1 MHNAWAQRHAGSAL
15 APRGGVVGDVVKVD
29 PAAVVDRVL
38 EPLGQHLRTGLGIG
52 LVPAHRLR
60 DRARV
65 RVWACGARARVRVR
79 VGA

>member
-1 MHNAWAQRHAGSAL
+1 MHNAWAQRHAGSALAPRGGVVGDGSAL

-60 DRARV
+60 DRASTC
-65 RVWACGARARVRVR
+65 AQA
-79 VGA
+79 